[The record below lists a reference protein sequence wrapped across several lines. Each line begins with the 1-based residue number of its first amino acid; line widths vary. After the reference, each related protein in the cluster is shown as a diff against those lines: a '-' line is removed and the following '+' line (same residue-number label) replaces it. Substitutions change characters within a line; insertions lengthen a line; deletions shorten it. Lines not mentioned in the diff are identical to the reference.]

1 MIFTKEIKI
10 SKINKNEKDWL
21 IGLFL
26 ADGTKYKDLR
36 TYRVTF
42 YLNSLKD
49 YKILEKL
56 ELILKKLDVNYNIQI
71 QERNVLQIRIACK
84 NFFNLMPKKNEIY
97 KVRSNN
103 PDAFIAGF
111 LDGDGYIRHKRYCIG
126 FSQTIAKWI
135 GPFISNYL
143 ASKGIKPWTN
153 LTFRNCFYYTASLKK
168 VKERTN
174 IINFMTKSNVVRVA

>member
-1 MIFTKEIKI
+1 MTGRKQSSNQKVEGPNPSGPTFFYKFMSKNKINISRCDLMIFTKEIKI

-56 ELILKKLDVNYNIQI
+56 ELILKK
-71 QERNVLQIRIACK
+71 IRCK
-84 NFFNLMPKKNEIY
+84 L
-97 KVRSNN
+97 
-103 PDAFIAGF
+103 
-111 LDGDGYIRHKRYCIG
+111 
-126 FSQTIAKWI
+126 
-135 GPFISNYL
+135 
-143 ASKGIKPWTN
+143 
-153 LTFRNCFYYTASLKK
+153 
-168 VKERTN
+168 
-174 IINFMTKSNVVRVA
+174 